1 MGSNENGRRPQI
13 NPPREQQGSVEYL
26 SECVFAVE
34 PSVVSLIEAAA
45 MAGWSRK
52 QLLVAIM
59 IAAESYLQT
68 SGIRLDQDDLQL
80 LMRQESDLLN

>member
-1 MGSNENGRRPQI
+1 MSTDGKSRRPQI
-13 NPPREQQGSVEYL
+13 NPPREEQGSVEYL

-59 IAAESYLQT
+59 IAADSYLQT
-68 SGIRLDQDDLQL
+68 SGVRLDQDDLQQIK
-80 LMRQESDLLN
+80 RQESDLLN